1 MGPFKNLKSQRL
13 KFAATVVVSQVVL
26 LCESDLELSGF
37 SFFHH
42 FSGLL

>member
-1 MGPFKNLKSQRL
+1 MGLFTNLKSQRL
-13 KFAATVVVSQVVL
+13 KFAAVVVSRVVL